1 MNEII
6 YEAIRAVL
14 VISIMVVVRY
24 AVPYLK
30 SLING
35 TELEWIYAWAVK
47 AVKAAEQTNT
57 GDHTGSVKKA
67 IVKEFLVNVAK
78 EKNLSITDEQLENLI
93 ESAVYA
99 MKQEDAKNEGSR
111 VVSD

>member
-6 YEAIRAVL
+6 YEIIRALL

-30 SLING
+30 SKIKN

-47 AVKAAEQTNT
+47 AVKAAEQTRT
-57 GDHTGSVKKA
+57 GKGIIKKA
-67 IVKEFLVNVAK
+67 TVKDFLLNVI
-78 EKNLSITDEQLENLI
+78 EQNNISLTDEQLENLI

-99 MKQEDAKNEGSR
+99 MKREDANENRTVTSCK
-111 VVSD
+111 

>member
-6 YEAIRAVL
+6 YEVVRAVL

-30 SLING
+30 SKING

-47 AVKAAEQTNT
+47 AVKAAEQTT
-57 GDHTGSVKKA
+57 SGEHTGSVKKA
-67 IVKEFLVNVAK
+67 IVKEFLQNVAK

-99 MKQEDAKNEGSR
+99 MKQEDARNEAN
-111 VVSD
+111 